1 MTEIESYIINFAK
14 KFDAFFINLLP
25 KDKFSKRLH
34 SAMNYSLTV
43 GGKRLRPVFLVEISK
58 IFGVSIKR
66 AFRSAAALEFI
77 HCYSLVHDDLPAMD
91 DDDLRRG
98 HFTCH
103 KKFDDATA
111 ILVGDAFQSLAFE
124 ILSDKKTHPNPEIR
138 CRLINQLSKASGAL
152 GMVGGQMLDLEAEKK
167 KLNIKEILLLQK
179 LKTGELFR
187 FSCIAGPILSGEKDL
202 KTFTKFAD
210 NLGMA
215 FQIKDDLLD
224 VEGDENMMGK
234 KTKKDLSRGKETL
247 ISFFGKE
254 NAKRKS
260 EELIK
265 NSTKLLKPFGKKAR
279 KLIEL
284 TNYVISRNK

>member
-1 MTEIESYIINFAK
+1 M
-14 KFDAFFINLLP
+14 
-25 KDKFSKRLH
+25 DKC
-34 SAMNYSLTV
+34 
-43 GGKRLRPVFLVEISK
+43 
-58 IFGVSIKR
+58 SIWRQK
-66 AFRSAAALEFI
+66 
-77 HCYSLVHDDLPAMD
+77 
-91 DDDLRRG
+91 
-98 HFTCH
+98 
-103 KKFDDATA
+103 
-111 ILVGDAFQSLAFE
+111 
-124 ILSDKKTHPNPEIR
+124 
-138 CRLINQLSKASGAL
+138 
-152 GMVGGQMLDLEAEKK
+152 KK

-265 NSTKLLKPFGKKAR
+265 NSTKLLKPFGKKAQ

>member
-1 MTEIESYIINFAK
+1 MPEIESFITNFAK
-14 KFDAFFINLLP
+14 KFDSFFINLLP

-202 KTFTKFAD
+202 NTFTKFAD
-210 NLGMA
+210 NLGLA

-224 VEGDENMMGK
+224 VEGDENKMGK

-254 NAKRKS
+254 NAKKKS

-265 NSTKLLKPFGKKAR
+265 NSTKLLKPYGKKAQ

-284 TNYVISRNK
+284 TNFVISRNK

>member
-1 MTEIESYIINFAK
+1 MPKIESFISSFAK
-14 KFDAFFINLLP
+14 KFDSFFINLLP

-58 IFGVSIKR
+58 IFGVSTKR
-66 AFRSAAALEFI
+66 ALRSAAALEFI

-265 NSTKLLKPFGKKAR
+265 NSTKLLKPFGKKAQ

>member
-25 KDKFSKRLH
+25 KDKSSKRLH

-167 KLNIKEILLLQK
+167 K
-179 LKTGELFR
+179 T
-187 FSCIAGPILSGEKDL
+187 
-202 KTFTKFAD
+202 
-210 NLGMA
+210 
-215 FQIKDDLLD
+215 
-224 VEGDENMMGK
+224 
-234 KTKKDLSRGKETL
+234 
-247 ISFFGKE
+247 
-254 NAKRKS
+254 
-260 EELIK
+260 
-265 NSTKLLKPFGKKAR
+265 
-279 KLIEL
+279 
-284 TNYVISRNK
+284 